1 MLGQCQISKT
11 WLIVHAQLHLLISME
26 LSWLGGQI
34 REKGSLHA
42 GVPRCCA
49 QARQESIRTATG
61 TGHKKCRRDETKLRC
76 KANEQICTT
85 SPCGIYRNTNLS
97 CFQTEVFLT
106 AKGQGFF
113 LFVFNKT
120 RVFVMPTNPDIQFNV
135 RYVPNTLWIWTI
147 TS

>member
-1 MLGQCQISKT
+1 M
-11 WLIVHAQLHLLISME
+11 
-26 LSWLGGQI
+26 
-34 REKGSLHA
+34 
-42 GVPRCCA
+42 
-49 QARQESIRTATG
+49 QESPGAVHRQDKRASGQPLEQAT
-61 TGHKKCRRDETKLRC
+61 KKCRRDETKLRC
-76 KANEQICTT
+76 KAKEQICTT

-135 RYVPNTLWIWTI
+135 RYVPNILWIWTI